1 MVSNAS
7 VLAIFRTFDASK
19 PQYSLHRSRGE
30 FMSVVGLAQA
40 WTCPSDS
47 LPNLLVRKGQRVK
60 KQPAWLW
67 IWPSLLVLKA
77 LLKWTMLTFLAFR

>member
-7 VLAIFRTFDASK
+7 VLAILGTFGESTT
-19 PQYSLHRSRGE
+19 QYSLHRSRGE

-47 LPNLLVRKGQRVK
+47 LPNLLGRKGQHAK
-60 KQPAWLW
+60 KQHAWLL
-67 IWPSLLVLKA
+67 IWPSLLMLKA
-77 LLKWTMLTFLAFR
+77 SLKWTMLTFLACR